1 MEKNQ
6 NNQKAYRTIAIV
18 SCAVVV
24 IAVGI
29 LLGYKLTKKDTPK
42 ETSTVAPTEVPKET
56 PTYTPT
62 EAPKNTPTPSYV
74 EPVAWANGW
83 VMSKKYRLRE
93 GVEYCEEYLRG
104 EYFYDE
110 QGRLAEEKCYDAQG
124 SLDYTDYYS
133 YDYDGERVERWQPD
147 RDGKLYSATIW
158 DMSGEIVVHVD
169 GHNGETYQEDFYDDG
184 FIKEFRVYG
193 NSDNPAGE
201 QSEKNLVKVV
211 KWECDDERK
220 NISRMQYR
228 VHSDGEL
235 EPVGELQIELDSE
248 GCVARCVDYGHPN
261 GVWSAT
267 EYRYEGNRRIGTV
280 TWGRGTDEYENGPE
294 HEFVYEGNRFASS
307 RKRMNDGAV
316 RVTEC
321 FYPNVNWHLS
331 GFLHEYLE
339 SVTEIAK
346 DGTET
351 PRYKVEFTND
361 GQPLRTIE
369 VETGAVLEEYQY
381 GADGKL
387 CAVLTW
393 NPYLDEPGL
402 TEAADIELDQYGN
415 LVKYDDYR
423 LGVCERF
430 EWIRLPDAEHKKD

>member
-1 MEKNQ
+1 MEENW
-6 NNQKAYRTIAIV
+6 NNRKTYLTIAIV

-62 EAPKNTPTPSYV
+62 EAPKNTPTPSYD
-74 EPVAWANGW
+74 EPVAWTNGW

-93 GVEYCEEYLRG
+93 GEEYCEEYLRG

-110 QGRLAEEKCYDAQG
+110 QGRLAEERTYNSDG
-124 SLDYTDYYS
+124 SLYWTEYYS
-133 YDYDGERVERWQPD
+133 YNCNCERMEHWTPD
-147 RDGKLYSATIW
+147 RGGELDLVRFTDMTDTVIW
-158 DMSGEIVVHVD
+158 VD
-169 GHNGETYQEDFYDDG
+169 GWYGETYQEDFYDDG
-184 FIKEFRVYG
+184 FIKEFRIYA
-193 NSDNPAGE
+193 AGE
-201 QSEKNLVKVV
+201 QSEKNLMKVV

-220 NISRMQYR
+220 NISRMQYTVR
-228 VHSDGEL
+228 FDGEL
-235 EPVGELQIELDSE
+235 EPVGDLRIELDSE
-248 GCVARCVDYGHPN
+248 GRVARCVDYGHPN
-261 GVWSAT
+261 GVQSAT

-280 TWGRGTDEYENGPE
+280 TWGTGTD
-294 HEFVYEGNRFASS
+294 EFVYEGNHLISS
-307 RKRMNDGAV
+307 RVRMDSGTV

-331 GFLHEYLE
+331 DCFLYEYLE
-339 SVTEIAK
+339 SEIEVAK

-361 GQPLRTIE
+361 GKPLRQIE
-369 VETGAVLEEYQY
+369 LETGAVVTEYQY
-381 GADGKL
+381 GSDGKMS
-387 CAVLTW
+387 AVLTW

-402 TEAADIELDQYGN
+402 IEAAAIELDQYGN
-415 LVKYDDYR
+415 LVKYDDYS

-430 EWIRLPDAEHKKD
+430 EWIPLPDAEQ

>member
-24 IAVGI
+24 IVVGI

-56 PTYTPT
+56 PTYTPM

-93 GVEYCEEYLRG
+93 GEEYCEEYLRG

-110 QGRLAEEKCYDAQG
+110 QGRLAEERTYNSDG
-124 SLDYTDYYS
+124 SLYWTKYYS
-133 YDYDGERVERWQPD
+133 YDCNGERIEHWTPD
-147 RDGKLYSATIW
+147 RSGELYSMQFTDI
-158 DMSGEIVVHVD
+158 SGTVVYVS
-169 GHNGETYQEDFYDDG
+169 GYYGETYQEDFYDDG
-184 FIKEFRVYG
+184 FIKEFRIYA
-193 NSDNPAGE
+193 AGE

-220 NISRMQYR
+220 NISRMQYT
-228 VHSDGEL
+228 VHFDGEL

-280 TWGRGTDEYENGPE
+280 TWGRGTDEYEYGPE

-331 GFLHEYLE
+331 DCFLYEYLE
-339 SVTEIAK
+339 SEIEIAK

-361 GQPLRTIE
+361 GQPLRKIE

-387 CAVLTW
+387 CAVLTGDTKT
-393 NPYLDEPGL
+393 PLHK
-402 TEAADIELDQYGN
+402 TAAIELDQYGN